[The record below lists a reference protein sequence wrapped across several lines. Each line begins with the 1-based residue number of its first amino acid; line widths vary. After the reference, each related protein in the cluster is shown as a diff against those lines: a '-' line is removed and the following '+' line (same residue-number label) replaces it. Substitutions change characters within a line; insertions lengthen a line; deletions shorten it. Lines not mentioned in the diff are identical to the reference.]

1 MPHPRLFRQQVLE
14 SNSGLDGPL
23 LLKTPPFVLALSL
36 SAIATV
42 VLVVTLLWQGQYS
55 ARLSVAGYLHTAS
68 SVLQVTAT
76 RDGRLGEVFVSPLA
90 TVTRGQPLFELLAT
104 DDSTS
109 TQYLLSQ
116 QLEQLAERH
125 DLLDKKHQALERA
138 WQLKSQSMVA
148 ESTLLQ
154 EQQGQ
159 LLRKQELLSQQLGL
173 QTRQEKTMLS
183 LASKGYIP
191 EQDLLRSGEQV
202 LLTRIHLL
210 ELQQNIAS
218 NKLQQNAIYHRQSVD
233 DAEWSARAL
242 DMTAQKSLL
251 ESEALRLQQSMAKT
265 VLAPRDGK
273 IGEVHAYPGSQVS
286 GRQTVISLYQP
297 GEPLLAELAIPARL
311 VPSISAGMEVR
322 MTLEDSL
329 VPARAELRGTITA
342 ISATPLAAGAKMGPL
357 TLLETSFRARVR
369 LNALP
374 SQFTNDSLA
383 GIHRIVSAQLI
394 GPPRAVIQWLLKP
407 LQQLKASVV

>member
-1 MPHPRLFRQQVLE
+1 MPHRRLFRQQVLDR
-14 SNSGLDGPL
+14 NSGLDGPL
-23 LLKTPPFVLALSL
+23 LLRTPPFLLGLSL
-36 SAIATV
+36 SAIVTA

-55 ARLSVAGYLHTAS
+55 ARLSVPGYLHTAS

-76 RDGRLGEVFVSPLA
+76 RDGRLGKVFVSPMA
-90 TVTRGQPLFELLAT
+90 TVTRGQPLFELLAS

-125 DLLDKKHQALERA
+125 DLLDKKHQALEQAR
-138 WQLKSQSMVA
+138 QLKRQSMVA

-154 EQQGQ
+154 EQRQQ
-159 LLRKQELLSQQLGL
+159 LLKKQDLLSQQLDL
-173 QTRQEKTMLS
+173 QARQEKTMLS

-191 EQDLLRSGEQV
+191 EQELLRSGEQV
-202 LLTRIHLL
+202 LLTQIHLL
-210 ELQQNIAS
+210 ELQQNMTA
-218 NKLQQNAIYHRQSVD
+218 NKLQQNAIHHRLSVEE
-233 DAEWSARAL
+233 AEWSARQL
-242 DMTAQKSLL
+242 DMAAQTILL

-273 IGEVHAYPGSQVS
+273 IGEVHAYPGSQVI

-311 VPSISAGMEVR
+311 APSISAGMEVR
-322 MTLEDSL
+322 MTLDDSL
-329 VPARAELRGTITA
+329 APARAELRGMITA

-357 TLLETSFRARVR
+357 TLVETSFRAQVR

-374 SQFTNDSLA
+374 SQFTNDSLG

-394 GPPRAVIQWLLKP
+394 GPPRAVIQWLLRP
-407 LQQLKASVV
+407 LQQLKASVA

>member
-1 MPHPRLFRQQVLE
+1 MPRRRLFRQQVLDR
-14 SNSGLDGPL
+14 NSGLDGPL
-23 LLKTPPFVLALSL
+23 LLRTPPFLLALSL
-36 SAIATV
+36 SAIATA

-55 ARLSVAGYLHTAS
+55 ARLSVPGYLRTAS

-76 RDGRLGEVFVSPLA
+76 RDGRLGKVFVSPMA
-90 TVTRGQPLFELLAT
+90 TVTRGQPLFELLAS

-125 DLLDKKHQALERA
+125 DLLDKQQQALEQAR
-138 WQLKSQSMVA
+138 QLTRQLMEG

-154 EQQGQ
+154 EQRRQ
-159 LLRKQELLSQQLGL
+159 LLTKQDLLRQQLGL

-191 EQDLLRSGEQV
+191 EQELLKSSEQV
-202 LLTRIHLL
+202 VLTKINLL
-210 ELQQNIAS
+210 ELLQNMTS
-218 NKLQQNAIYHRQSVD
+218 NKLQQDAIHHRLSLEK
-233 DAEWSARAL
+233 AEWSARQL

-273 IGEVHAYPGSQVS
+273 IGEVHAYPGSQLS
-286 GRQTVISLYQP
+286 GTQTVISLYQP

-311 VPSISAGMEVR
+311 APSISAGMEVR
-322 MTLEDSL
+322 MTLDDSL
-329 VPARAELRGTITA
+329 VPARAELRGMVTG

-357 TLLETSFRARVR
+357 TLLETSFRVQVR
-369 LNALP
+369 LQALP
-374 SQFTNDSLA
+374 SHLTNNSLT

-394 GPPRAVIQWLLKP
+394 GPPRSVIQWLLRP